1 MKKFKAIFFNEYFL
15 FLILFIVF
23 ASFYYD
29 SVLDKPPM
37 NDHLWRQTDC
47 IAFAQNYAK
56 GNSFIEP
63 EINILLADKYTS
75 GKTAGEFPILYY
87 SVGKFW
93 ALFGQSF
100 LSFRIFYLIILFFGS
115 FAFFASL
122 KHIFKNN
129 FWAFSITL
137 LLLTSPL
144 YIIYSVSFLTDA
156 PAFSFVLIALYF
168 LLMYKIKDKQY
179 LFALSMMF
187 FSLAGLLKV
196 SSLIAFVV
204 LFAVLILETLFKNKI
219 KTTRLFKSN
228 YKEFIG
234 FVSVIAIV
242 FIWYYFASYYNSLHR
257 FKYTFNAIYTMKDAA
272 NLNYPVFIEGLKNFT
287 SPIFFS
293 KPVLYLLLFVSVFNL
308 SLFKKLPLFVYIS
321 TVLSIIG
328 SIMYFI
334 LWLPLFGN
342 HDYYF
347 TPFLILFPAILLPF
361 LWYVKTF
368 YYDIFVSKKLKFIS
382 LAFLLFNFI
391 YCFNVVKLK
400 TLKDDGEFL
409 MISNHSLVQLNRWTN
424 WNVKVNVWRYYEMQD
439 YLRDIG
445 INEEDKVI
453 SIDDPSFSTTLVLMN
468 RKGWTNYMKIQTS
481 KDIENL
487 KSKGA
492 KYLFVHEPE
501 SFEKEFL
508 LPFYPNQVGDFKGIK
523 IYRL

>member
-1 MKKFKAIFFNEYFL
+1 MRKLKYVFYNQNFF
-15 FLILFIVF
+15 FLIVFIVL

-29 SVLDKPPM
+29 SVLHKPPM
-37 NDHLWRQTDC
+37 NDHQWRQSDC
-47 IAFAQNYAK
+47 IAFAQNYAQ
-56 GNSFIEP
+56 GNNFLEP
-63 EINILLADKYTS
+63 EINILLADGYTS
-75 GKTAGEFPILYY
+75 GKTAGEFPVLYY
-87 SVGKFW
+87 IVGKIW
-93 ALFGQSF
+93 SVFGQSF
-100 LSFRIFYLIILFFGS
+100 LTFRVFYLIILFFGS
-115 FAFFASL
+115 LAFFVSL
-122 KHIFKNN
+122 KHIFKNS
-129 FWAFSITL
+129 FWAISIAA

-204 LFAVLILETLFKNKI
+204 LFAVLIIETLFKNKI
-219 KTTRLFKSN
+219 KTARLFKSN

-234 FVSVIAIV
+234 FVSVIAII

-287 SPIFFS
+287 SPIYFS
-293 KPVLYLLLFVSVFNL
+293 KTVLYLLFFIAIFNF
-308 SLFKKLPLFVYIS
+308 SLFRKIPLFAYIS
-321 TVLSIIG
+321 FVLSILG
-328 SIMYFI
+328 SVIYFI

-368 YYDIFVSKKLKFIS
+368 FYDIFVSKRLKFIS
-382 LAFLLFNFI
+382 LAFVLFNFV
-391 YCFNVVKLK
+391 YCLNVVKLK
-400 TLKDDGEFL
+400 TLKEEGEFL
-409 MISNHSLVQLNRWTN
+409 MVSNHSLVQLNRWTN
-424 WNVKVNVWRYYEMQD
+424 WNIRVNHMRYYEMQKF
-439 YLRDIG
+439 LIEIG
-445 INEEDKVI
+445 INDDDKVI
-453 SIDDPSFSTTLVLMN
+453 TIDDPSFSTSLVLMN
-468 RKGWTNYMKIQTS
+468 RKGWTNYLQ
-481 KDIENL
+481 IENSEQIEHL

-492 KYLFVHEPE
+492 KYLFIHEPQTL
-501 SFEKEFL
+501 EKEFL
-508 LPFYPNQVGDFKGIK
+508 LPYIQNLIGNFKGIN
-523 IYRL
+523 IYKL